1 MESSSDTSK
10 HHQAWLLAACIVTA
24 VVLVTFVPLF
34 ICQPLWADATHYDVL
49 AQELLRGRTL
59 YLDVTD
65 TNFPGAVW
73 IHALVRGVAGWRSEV
88 LRAFDL
94 LVVLGIAWM
103 LTRLA
108 TVGRPHAKTLCLF
121 GVAAMLLYYFACTPM
136 VHCQRDVWMLLPAA
150 AAVWLRQRQI
160 AHAGSPFSV
169 LLGRAVG
176 EGVLWG
182 IAVWIKPYVI
192 VPALGCWLAGL
203 VYGIRQGSLPWQR
216 SGLDLL
222 GLIAGGLLAGGAGS
236 GWLIATGSWPHFWD
250 VILNWS
256 GEYRSSGNPVKL
268 RLATNFGWYVHYFP
282 WSLLNLLAVPLA
294 LLWSVRAFSGGP
306 DDKATGR
313 GAAGLLIAILYLCW
327 FIQASL
333 IQLSHEYVLAVPILI
348 AIPLLLCADRIAFP
362 SSAMRAAIALFF
374 AVALMMHPLLK
385 PRALATWPLCFTRGS
400 SPLVKDRL
408 STDAERNVMGE
419 AHWQDLAKVADYL
432 RSRDVADGQLA
443 CWDDSSHALYTQLK
457 ISPSSRFVHAAN
469 WLVFFPSR
477 REDIIREI
485 RESDP
490 RFVVTDVQMLG
501 YSSFIAREEFQRDEP
516 VFPKGTPKDLVNSF
530 PWNEP
535 IVFRAGRYLVH
546 EVRPKDAELASNGP
560 RQ

>member
-1 MESSSDTSK
+1 MLSNGRSYMEI
-10 HHQAWLLAACIVTA
+10 APWVVVVPGLAISLT
-24 VVLVTFVPLF
+24 
-34 ICQPLWADATHYDVL
+34 
-49 AQELLRGRTL
+49 
-59 YLDVTD
+59 
-65 TNFPGAVW
+65 
-73 IHALVRGVAGWRSEV
+73 
-88 LRAFDL
+88 
-94 LVVLGIAWM
+94 VLGFN
-103 LTRLA
+103 
-108 TVGRPHAKTLCLF
+108 LF
-121 GVAAMLLYYFACTPM
+121 GDALRDALDDYIAA
-136 VHCQRDVWMLLPAA
+136 
-150 AAVWLRQRQI
+150 
-160 AHAGSPFSV
+160 
-169 LLGRAVG
+169 
-176 EGVLWG
+176 
-182 IAVWIKPYVI
+182 
-192 VPALGCWLAGL
+192 
-203 VYGIRQGSLPWQR
+203 
-216 SGLDLL
+216 
-222 GLIAGGLLAGGAGS
+222 
-236 GWLIATGSWPHFWD
+236 
-250 VILNWS
+250 S
-256 GEYRSSGNPVKL
+256 GERSS
-268 RLATNFGWYVHYFP
+268 
-282 WSLLNLLAVPLA
+282 
-294 LLWSVRAFSGGP
+294 
-306 DDKATGR
+306 
-313 GAAGLLIAILYLCW
+313 
-327 FIQASL
+327 
-333 IQLSHEYVLAVPILI
+333 
-348 AIPLLLCADRIAFP
+348 
-362 SSAMRAAIALFF
+362 
-374 AVALMMHPLLK
+374 